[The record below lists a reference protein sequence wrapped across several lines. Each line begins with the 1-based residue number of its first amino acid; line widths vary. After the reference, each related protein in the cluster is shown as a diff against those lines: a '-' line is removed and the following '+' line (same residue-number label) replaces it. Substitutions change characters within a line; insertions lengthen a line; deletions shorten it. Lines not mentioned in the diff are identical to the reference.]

1 MNGVCR
7 TKFLHPHVTNSIEI
21 INKQTDKVY
30 RSENRIIRRRSQ
42 VEKKHRSRYQHF
54 LFVSKGIFV
63 NFMIFFFRWRC
74 AGPDNDMARRNV
86 YFSTLEHTAS
96 QFSASSPPSIL
107 TRLFSSSA
115 SQAFLWMHKIRH
127 LRLGNFLFEFFFS
140 PNDCFYVALYSM
152 YIWKTISSFFYIL
165 FVVVGEIRRLCS
177 CVTYREWIRVRAIEQ
192 RTTNNSAWTSFVEGY
207 SEVLH
212 MKYSV
217 NISVNAHIHT
227 SMIYMSGDSKRIMW
241 KSLKM
246 CKYTKTE
253 ARIISD
259 LLVNMCK
266 YSVFFLTLCHS
277 FIRWEAVCSV
287 LAIHY
292 R

>member
-1 MNGVCR
+1 MVCVR

-127 LRLGNFLFEFFFS
+127 LRLGNFLFEFFF
-140 PNDCFYVALYSM
+140 FHQMIVFTFALYSM
-152 YIWKTISSFFYIL
+152 YI
-165 FVVVGEIRRLCS
+165 
-177 CVTYREWIRVRAIEQ
+177 
-192 RTTNNSAWTSFVEGY
+192 
-207 SEVLH
+207 
-212 MKYSV
+212 
-217 NISVNAHIHT
+217 
-227 SMIYMSGDSKRIMW
+227 
-241 KSLKM
+241 
-246 CKYTKTE
+246 
-253 ARIISD
+253 
-259 LLVNMCK
+259 
-266 YSVFFLTLCHS
+266 
-277 FIRWEAVCSV
+277 
-287 LAIHY
+287 
-292 R
+292 